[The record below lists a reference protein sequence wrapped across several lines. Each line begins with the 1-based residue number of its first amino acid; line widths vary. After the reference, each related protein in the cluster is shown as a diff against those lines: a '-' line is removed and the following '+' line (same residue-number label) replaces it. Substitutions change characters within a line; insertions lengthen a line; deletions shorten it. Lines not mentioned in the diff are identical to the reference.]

1 MVTKEIVMK
10 YSLIE
15 TLMGFGVIIV
25 AILFLFF
32 GFSLEKN
39 INSKNILISA
49 VFENVTGLSA
59 GDKVKIS
66 GITVGKIRNFTLE
79 KDEFEVL
86 VELEVDKEIKIPDD
100 STAKISSSSLF
111 GGKFLEIVPGSS
123 ENFLKNKSVIY
134 DTQTSL
140 SFIDMIGKMIMS
152 SGK

>member
-1 MVTKEIVMK
+1 MK

-15 TLMGFGVIIV
+15 TLMGFSVILV

-39 INSKNILISA
+39 INSKNISISA
-49 VFENVTGLSA
+49 IFENVTGLSV

-66 GITVGKIRNFTLE
+66 GIVVGKIRNFKLE
-79 KDEFEVL
+79 KDEFEVM
-86 VELEVDKEIKIPDD
+86 VELEVDKEINIPDD

-111 GGKFLEIVPGSS
+111 CGKFLEIVPGSS
-123 ENFLKNKSVIY
+123 ETFLKDKAVIY

-140 SFIDMIGKMIMS
+140 SFTDMIGKMIMS

>member
-1 MVTKEIVMK
+1 MK

-15 TLMGFGVIIV
+15 TLMGFSVILV

-39 INSKNILISA
+39 INSGNIFISA
-49 VFENVTGLSA
+49 IFENVTGLSV

-66 GITVGKIRNFTLE
+66 GITIGKIRNFKLE
-79 KDEFEVL
+79 KDEFEVM
-86 VELEVDKEIKIPDD
+86 VELEVDKEINIPDD

-123 ENFLKNKSVIY
+123 ETFLNDKSVIY

-140 SFIDMIGKMIMS
+140 SFTDMIGKMIMS

>member
-1 MVTKEIVMK
+1 MK

-15 TLMGFGVIIV
+15 TLMGLSVIIIAV
-25 AILFLFF
+25 LFLIF

-39 INSKNILISA
+39 ISSKNISISA
-49 VFENVTGLSA
+49 VFENVNGLSI

-66 GITVGKIRNFTLE
+66 GITVGKIRNFELE
-79 KDEFEVL
+79 KDEFEVM
-86 VELEVDKEIKIPDD
+86 VQLEVDKNVSIPDD

-123 ENFLKNKSVIY
+123 ETFLKDKSVIY

-140 SFIDMIGKMIMS
+140 SFTDMIGKMIMS

>member
-1 MVTKEIVMK
+1 MK

-15 TLMGFGVIIV
+15 TLMGFSVILISM
-25 AILFLFF
+25 LFLLF

-39 INSKNILISA
+39 INYKKISISA
-49 VFENVTGLSA
+49 IFDNVTGLSI

-66 GITVGKIRNFTLE
+66 GITVGKIKNFKLE
-79 KDEFEVL
+79 KEEFEVM
-86 VELEVDKEIKIPDD
+86 VELEVDKQIKIPDD

-123 ENFLKNKSVIY
+123 ETFLKDKSVIY

-140 SFIDMIGKMIMS
+140 SFTEMIGKMIMS

>member
-1 MVTKEIVMK
+1 MK

-15 TLMGFGVIIV
+15 TLMGFSVIIV
-25 AILFLFF
+25 AVLFLIF
-32 GFSLEKN
+32 GFSLDKN
-39 INSKNILISA
+39 INSKNMSISA
-49 VFENVTGLSA
+49 VFENVTGLSI

-66 GITVGKIRNFTLE
+66 GITVGKIRNFILE
-79 KDEFEVL
+79 KDEFEVM

-123 ENFLKNKSVIY
+123 ETFLKDESVIY

-140 SFIDMIGKMIMS
+140 SFTEMIGKMIMS

>member
-1 MVTKEIVMK
+1 MK

-15 TLMGFGVIIV
+15 TLMGFSVILI

-39 INSKNILISA
+39 INSKNISISA
-49 VFENVTGLSA
+49 VFENVTGLSV

-66 GITVGKIRNFTLE
+66 GITVGKIRNFELE
-79 KDEFEVL
+79 KDEFEVM
-86 VELEVDKEIKIPDD
+86 VELEVDRNISIPDD

-123 ENFLKNKSVIY
+123 ENSLKDKSVIY

-140 SFIDMIGKMIMS
+140 SFTDMIGKMIMS

>member
-1 MVTKEIVMK
+1 MK

-15 TLMGFGVIIV
+15 TLMGFGVIVV

-39 INSKNILISA
+39 INSKNIAISA
-49 VFENVTGLSA
+49 IFENVNGLSI

-66 GITVGKIRNFTLE
+66 GITVGKIRNFKLE
-79 KDEFEVL
+79 KDEFEVM
-86 VELEVDKEIKIPDD
+86 VELEVDKEINIPDD

-111 GGKFLEIVPGSS
+111 GGMFLEIIPGSS
-123 ENFLKNKSVIY
+123 ETFLRDESVIY
-134 DTQTSL
+134 DTSTSL
-140 SFIDMIGKMIMS
+140 SFTDMIAKMIMS

>member
-1 MVTKEIVMK
+1 MK

-15 TLMGFGVIIV
+15 TLMGFSVILV

-39 INSKNILISA
+39 INSKNISISA
-49 VFENVTGLSA
+49 IFENVNGLSI

-66 GITVGKIRNFTLE
+66 GITVGKIRNFKLE
-79 KDEFEVL
+79 KDEFEVM
-86 VELEVDKEIKIPDD
+86 VELEVDKNISIPDD

-111 GGKFLEIVPGSS
+111 GGKFLEIVTGSS
-123 ENFLKNKSVIY
+123 ETFLKNKSVIY

-140 SFIDMIGKMIMS
+140 SFTDMIGKMIMS

>member
-1 MVTKEIVMK
+1 MK

-15 TLMGFGVIIV
+15 TLMGFSVIII

-32 GFSLEKN
+32 GLSLEKN
-39 INSKNILISA
+39 ITSKYISISA
-49 VFENVTGLSA
+49 IFENVSGLSV

-66 GITVGKIRNFTLE
+66 GISVGKITNFKLE

-86 VELEVDKEIKIPDD
+86 VELEVDKEINIPDD
-100 STAKISSSSLF
+100 STAKISSSSIF
-111 GGKFLEIVPGSS
+111 GGKFLEIVPGTSVS
-123 ENFLKNKSVIY
+123 FLKNKSVIY

-140 SFIDMIGKMIMS
+140 SFTEMIGKMIMS

>member
-1 MVTKEIVMK
+1 MK

-15 TLMGFGVIIV
+15 TLMGLSVILV

-39 INSKNILISA
+39 ISSKNISISA
-49 VFENVTGLSA
+49 VFENVTGLSV

-66 GITVGKIRNFTLE
+66 GITVGKIRNFELE
-79 KDEFEVL
+79 KDEFEVM
-86 VELEVDKEIKIPDD
+86 VELEVDRNISIPDD

-123 ENFLKNKSVIY
+123 ENFLKNKAVIY

>member
-1 MVTKEIVMK
+1 MK

-15 TLMGFGVIIV
+15 TFMGFSVIIV

-32 GFSLEKN
+32 GLSLEKN
-39 INSKNILISA
+39 ITSKFISISA
-49 VFENVTGLSA
+49 IFENVSGLSV

-66 GITVGKIRNFTLE
+66 GISIGKITSFKLE
-79 KDEFEVL
+79 KDEFEVM
-86 VELEVDKEIKIPDD
+86 VELEVDKEINIPDD

-123 ENFLKNKSVIY
+123 ETFLQDKSVIY

-140 SFIDMIGKMIMS
+140 SFTELIGKMIMS